1 MCNSVSDLYSLYN
14 DSKELL
20 KGNWTKTPEVLL
32 ETNLVLN
39 ALAKTNGKLG
49 QKVKSGFDTFI
60 KNGLAKS
67 DKLTHVNLDAVA
79 LVAGLT
85 NCFINDK
92 KNPPKNKFLSKVPF
106 LTSWAAKCAIEGV
119 MNTKTGSN
127 VLQKTAGKVSDVIA
141 KPLSSV
147 LGKNAEAISKIGTYI
162 ISGIAFQFISDKFT
176 EKVETLTQKYI
187 DKRENNKV

>member
-39 ALAKTNGKLG
+39 ALGKTKGKLG
-49 QKVKSGFDTFI
+49 QKVKGGFDSFI
-60 KNGLAKS
+60 KNGFAKS
-67 DKLTHVNLDAVA
+67 EKLTHVNLDAVA

-85 NCFINDK
+85 NCCIQDK

-106 LTSWAAKCAIEGV
+106 LSSWAAKCAIEGA

-127 VLQKTAGKVSDVIA
+127 ILQKTAGKVSDVIA

-147 LGKNAEAISKIGTYI
+147 LGKNAESISKIGTYI
-162 ISGIAFQFISDKFT
+162 ISGIAFQFISDKVT

-187 DKRENNKV
+187 DKRENKQV